1 MSGRTGVHFE
11 KFCKK
16 ASKCTM
22 ADKLTTHD
30 RIMQLEKEREA
41 SRQKL
46 KDLES
51 QLRSEAEKSD
61 ISNFQNKFSSNT
73 SRMEEQLK
81 NDTVG
86 LVTLDEFTK
95 RKNEIIEEEKK
106 KVLASQSVKKK
117 PKRSLQTSV
126 LSFADEL
133 EEEEIIPKKKTK
145 LEEYVI
151 SNMYNIESEKK
162 GIVKNPFIDTSFL
175 PDKVKEERERNERK
189 MLQQQYLE
197 EQERIKEEE
206 IEVTYSYWDGTG
218 HRKVSRMEFY

>member
-1 MSGRTGVHFE
+1 
-11 KFCKK
+11 
-16 ASKCTM
+16 M

-106 KVLASQSVKKK
+106 KVLASQTVKKK

-133 EEEEIIPKKKTK
+133 EEEEVIPKKKTK

-151 SNMYNIESEKK
+151 S
-162 GIVKNPFIDTSFL
+162 
-175 PDKVKEERERNERK
+175 
-189 MLQQQYLE
+189 
-197 EQERIKEEE
+197 
-206 IEVTYSYWDGTG
+206 
-218 HRKVSRMEFY
+218 

>member
-1 MSGRTGVHFE
+1 
-11 KFCKK
+11 
-16 ASKCTM
+16 M